1 MAFCPAVLWVVALVL
16 AVTLYRPGLAG
27 PFVFDDTVN
36 IVANQSL
43 RLSDLSWP
51 SLYGAAT
58 SIPNGMFG
66 RPLSM
71 LSFAADFY
79 RSGDALSPSPLAYTF
94 KATNL
99 LIHLANG
106 CVLWV
111 LTRLLARASSD
122 LRSTPLLPSYAAWL
136 ALAVAGAWM
145 LHPFNLTGVLYVV
158 QRMTSLAT
166 LFTGLG
172 MVCYLIGRRRL
183 ADAQAGAKAQ
193 MLAALLVFTPLA
205 FLCKEIGILLPVY
218 VVLMEVFLFSRG
230 VPGSS
235 QRRFLTLY
243 FAVLV
248 WLPLALGLFLFATHT
263 DWFLN
268 AYSRR
273 DFSLVERLMTESR
286 VVWLYAQQTVLPDI
300 ASMGLFHDDFPIS
313 TSLLQPVSTAIA
325 LVGLIALV
333 VVCVALRKVQPLLGF
348 GIAFFLVGHSME
360 STVIPLELVHEHRNY
375 LPSLGVLLV
384 LFHGLLDPTTAPG
397 TRLWRRAGAVLLVLL
412 WVVVTQSRVAEWS
425 SPQTLW
431 EAETRHHPAS
441 IRANVSKGDF
451 YAGRLS
457 LNPLINE
464 SSYANALSAYEQALV
479 LDPNNVSALFG
490 ILKLD
495 QTFQKPASA
504 DAIEALRLGLH
515 HGAVLANANDRLID
529 LALCIGHANC
539 PVNAVQY
546 ESLLG
551 AALDNAKLQ
560 GRDKALIYSAQTFY
574 LTHVARDYPRAL
586 LSARKAIALSGDIEH
601 QMWIATIL
609 TATHDVQAA
618 QLQIDLLRLLDV
630 HQAHEKEISILELQN
645 TLEYR

>member
-1 MAFCPAVLWVVALVL
+1 ML
-16 AVTLYRPGLAG
+16 AATIYQPGLTG
-27 PFVFDDTVN
+27 PFVFDDALN
-36 IVANQSL
+36 IIANQSL
-43 RLSDLSWP
+43 RLSDLTWP

-79 RSGDALSPSPLAYTF
+79 RSGDALSPSPLADTF

-106 CVLWV
+106 CVLWM
-111 LTRLLARASSD
+111 LTRLLLRASSD
-122 LRSTPLLPSYAAWL
+122 LRSTPYPPSYGAWL
-136 ALAVAGAWM
+136 ALAVAGAWL

-183 ADAQAGAKAQ
+183 SDAQAGAKAQ

-218 VVLMEVFLFSRG
+218 VLLMEVFLFRRAVLG
-230 VPGSS
+230 GS
-235 QRRFLTLY
+235 QRRFLTIY

-248 WLPLALGLFLFATHT
+248 WLPLFLGLFLFATHT

-273 DFSLVERLMTESR
+273 DFSLAERLMTESR

-325 LVGLIALV
+325 LLGLIALAV
-333 VVCVALRKVQPLLGF
+333 MCVAIRKVHPLLAF

-384 LFHGLLDPTTAPG
+384 LFHGLLDPTTAAQ
-397 TRLWRRAGAVLLVLL
+397 TRVWRRGGAALFVLLLVL
-412 WVVVTQSRVAEWS
+412 VTQSRVAEWS
-425 SPQTLW
+425 SPEALW
-431 EAETRHHPAS
+431 EAETRHHPES

-464 SSYANALSAYEQALV
+464 SSYAHARSAYEQALM
-479 LDPNNVSALFG
+479 LDKNSVSALFG

-495 QTFQKPASA
+495 QTFQKPVAA
-504 DAIEALRLGLH
+504 GDVEALRQGLQQ
-515 HGAVLANANDRLID
+515 GTVLANANDRLVD
-529 LALCIGHANC
+529 LALCIGHAHC
-539 PVNAVQY
+539 PVNALQY

-574 LTHVARDYPRAL
+574 LTHVAHDYPRAL
-586 LSARKAIALSGDIEH
+586 LSARQAIALSGDIEH

-609 TATHDVQAA
+609 IAMHDAQAA
-618 QLQIDLLRLLDV
+618 QLQIELLRQLDS
-630 HQAHEKEISILELQN
+630 HHAHEKEISNLELQN
-645 TLEYR
+645 SIESR